1 MPKVKFCTIGLYDKE
16 DNLLSIKFDTFF
28 NRLESLMLEEVSTVV
43 KSVEDDEIRIMKY
56 YRKDDCSKDEFV
68 IPIGKLKDGATYTLD
83 DDKKKLIEVNQDLY
97 NINLMYYNKN
107 ENLLLITVDKNG
119 PTIKKISEYLQSF
132 LSSDDVKIK
141 IQRIYKNVDL
151 EKAKK
156 SNYISNVEITLDL
169 STAQEELYTV
179 NSDQEESILS
189 YISKIAK
196 CTKDDTNSNKLVLS
210 FGLGKYRKTTMTLNA
225 VVNLLDKLD
234 MNNEM
239 IKEVSVRY
247 RDNATENLQTAKLKA
262 SNFELTSDL
271 VSDGAE
277 YILQNSDDI
286 LSKYRFYFRQS
297 ILDLKEEAEEK
308 GGYNICDYMAKN
320 KGKSD

>member
-141 IQRIYKNVDL
+141 IH
-151 EKAKK
+151 EH
-156 SNYISNVEITLDL
+156 
-169 STAQEELYTV
+169 
-179 NSDQEESILS
+179 
-189 YISKIAK
+189 
-196 CTKDDTNSNKLVLS
+196 
-210 FGLGKYRKTTMTLNA
+210 
-225 VVNLLDKLD
+225 
-234 MNNEM
+234 
-239 IKEVSVRY
+239 
-247 RDNATENLQTAKLKA
+247 
-262 SNFELTSDL
+262 
-271 VSDGAE
+271 
-277 YILQNSDDI
+277 
-286 LSKYRFYFRQS
+286 
-297 ILDLKEEAEEK
+297 
-308 GGYNICDYMAKN
+308 
-320 KGKSD
+320 